1 MIPRR
6 PFFKYGYA
14 RYVPISDEF
23 SIFNVSLIGSATSR
37 GGALAGFTNSLQPIS
52 GAYYTARHYS

>member
-14 RYVPISDEF
+14 RYEQVNDEF
-23 SIFNVSLIGSATSR
+23 SIFNVNLIGSATSR
-37 GGALAGFTNSLQPIS
+37 GKALGGFTISLQPIS
-52 GAYYTARHYS
+52 GAHYIARYYS